1 MKILYLFMEAHL
13 KVCICNK
20 IHTSMHRSN
29 PCNGAGEGVNFCAHN
44 LYKSSITDILVQAY
58 TYSQPV
64 RSLSRRQFPSAFD
77 LIWRGRLFEVF
88 PVNQPIKEQI

>member
-1 MKILYLFMEAHL
+1 
-13 KVCICNK
+13 
-20 IHTSMHRSN
+20 MHRSN

-64 RSLSRRQFPSAFD
+64 RSLSRRQFS
-77 LIWRGRLFEVF
+77 F
-88 PVNQPIKEQI
+88 PVCL